1 MNPTLNCL
9 ILFIIFVNLGD
20 PRLIALRVG
29 RQKIFIPPPSPH
41 SQMVELWEVSSDMG
55 AGCQTNSPARKS
67 HVKGAEHTTG
77 HTAHEMGKGGALSFK
92 KDVYKVHMG
101 RLAQFSS
108 AFNAM
113 RSASKLHVRLA
124 HCTLR
129 YMYTYSQTCIE
140 VHSLRCIVFY
150 PTHCTHCT
158 LYIVHCILR
167 CAYCSFCIGF
177 SAKFQAAKAEPTKF
191 SLFNRLHCQRSLNDV
206 LSLLKS
212 QTNTYKYHI
221 IQENFITST

>member
-29 RQKIFIPPPSPH
+29 RQKIFISPPPPPSPH

-113 RSASKLHVRLA
+113 RSASKLHVHLA
-124 HCTLR
+124 HCLLHNAQWFT
-129 YMYTYSQTCIE
+129 ME
-140 VHSLRCIVFY
+140 HSLLPILQCTLPI
-150 PTHCTHCT
+150 THCTMLHT
-158 LYIVHCILR
+158 VFHQRLQVHSYVRGC
-167 CAYCSFCIGF
+167 
-177 SAKFQAAKAEPTKF
+177 
-191 SLFNRLHCQRSLNDV
+191 V
-206 LSLLKS
+206 
-212 QTNTYKYHI
+212 
-221 IQENFITST
+221 